1 MKLIK
6 VTRRQAVEK
15 KIMTLQ
21 VCAVEVNL
29 LGGAQLE
36 ALVVLAVEVLAVV
49 AAVHVVLKAIVH
61 QAHQEVAVR
70 AAAVVVVV
78 VEAVVT
84 VIAGQIVTLTQRKR
98 MRRKSLV
105 VQVRMM
111 TKRRI
116 DNSKLNP
123 MRQFCKIKFIKQF

>member
-1 MKLIK
+1 M
-6 VTRRQAVEK
+6 
-15 KIMTLQ
+15 
-21 VCAVEVNL
+21 EVNL
-29 LGGAQLE
+29 LGGVQLE
-36 ALVVLAVEVLAVV
+36 APVVLAVEVPAVV
-49 AAVHVVLKAIVH
+49 AAVPAVLKAIVH

-70 AAAVVVVV
+70 AAAAVVVVV

-84 VIAGQIVTLTQRKR
+84 VIADQIVTLTQRKR

-111 TKRRI
+111 TKRRV
-116 DNSKLNP
+116 DNSKLGP